1 MARLRENGPYIWVTW
16 LTKLMTGESSC
27 EWAAWFKAHHETRSW
42 AKMPDSFDQ
51 TRWQMEHSAR
61 VVEVRDQ
68 WEADG
73 YTVFTESQNAFA
85 LRGRS
90 ATLGGKADL
99 IAVKDGTGTI
109 IDVKNGQPSPSH
121 DVQVALYMY
130 AVPKALGRHK
140 GIAFTGTVVYPGYAV
155 EIPATAVD
163 GRFVEHMGRLVR
175 RLALDSPAR
184 KAPSVPECRF
194 CAITRADCPERMDSE
209 SAGEG
214 VTENF

>member
-1 MARLRENGPYIWVTW
+1 MRLP
-16 LTKLMTGESSC
+16 C
-27 EWAAWFKAHHETRSW
+27 
-42 AKMPDSFDQ
+42 
-51 TRWQMEHSAR
+51 
-61 VVEVRDQ
+61 Q

-73 YTVFTESQNAFA
+73 YTVFTESQNALA

-90 ATLGGKADL
+90 ATLGGKPDL

-140 GIAFTGTVVYPGYAV
+140 GIAFTDTVVYPGYAV
-155 EIPATAVD
+155 EIPATAVN

-175 RLALDSPAR
+175 RLASDSPAR

-194 CAITRADCPERMDSE
+194 CAITRRTARSGWTGRVL
-209 SAGEG
+209 AK
-214 VTENF
+214 V